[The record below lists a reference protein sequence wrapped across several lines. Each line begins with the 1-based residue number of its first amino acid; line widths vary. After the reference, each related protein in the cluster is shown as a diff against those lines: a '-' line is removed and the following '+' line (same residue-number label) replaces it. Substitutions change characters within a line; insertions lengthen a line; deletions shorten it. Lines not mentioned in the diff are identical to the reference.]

1 MAHKK
6 HAGLS
11 NTSEQIA
18 ELMAC
23 GVSRR
28 TVALEAGLTDS
39 VVWKLFCGWRKPTA
53 HEAQAVSRVHRR
65 YVRQSNTVAGP
76 PLQGKLGSLSPRG

>member
-28 TVALEAGLTDS
+28 TG
-39 VVWKLFCGWRKPTA
+39 
-53 HEAQAVSRVHRR
+53 
-65 YVRQSNTVAGP
+65 
-76 PLQGKLGSLSPRG
+76 